1 MNLWNPNGW
10 TSSLSDSDSDGAS
23 VRWILLLS
31 VRRTVF
37 GEWTTVDGLEDGA
50 NGELLFLDSVGSQ
63 SSVGTC
69 LHFHHQLAT
78 LCLNVGLYGDGG
90 ERVHVSD
97 NPLFVSSISSKSE
110 GVPF

>member
-1 MNLWNPNGW
+1 M
-10 TSSLSDSDSDGAS
+10 
-23 VRWILLLS
+23 VRQ
-31 VRRTVF
+31 TVF
-37 GEWTTVDGLEDGA
+37 GEWSTVDGLDDGA
-50 NGELLFLDSVGSQ
+50 VSVLLFLDSIGFH

-69 LHFHHQLAT
+69 LHFCHRSAT